1 MTYQRDVSAQRSL
14 TRNGVLRLQRR
25 MEAVLRS
32 EFREGQ
38 RRGEQLHVG
47 SRHEIF
53 VRILLVKSLTALGV
67 RNEQSPLSFACGRG
81 GEQSIRAHSEF
92 CGGLLGSPALFLCA
106 ATRRLCFC
114 LRLRAKEWR
123 ANSANPHDSRHRYYR
138 QSLQDSLDVHL
149 SLAANPPRKSIVE
162 RQHIPSLRRPT

>member
-1 MTYQRDVSAQRSL
+1 
-14 TRNGVLRLQRR
+14 

-67 RNEQSPLSFACGRG
+67 RNEQSPLSFLFGVGANKATART
-81 GEQSIRAHSEF
+81 SEF
-92 CGGLLGSPALFLCA
+92 AVAFFEAPPFFFAP
-106 ATRRLCFC
+106 
-114 LRLRAKEWR
+114 E
-123 ANSANPHDSRHRYYR
+123 
-138 QSLQDSLDVHL
+138 
-149 SLAANPPRKSIVE
+149 PPRCFFAFAC
-162 RQHIPSLRRPT
+162 RPRRGAAIPPTHT